1 MYVVY
6 LFLLIFSFMGSIREE
21 EKISLSEKPFGK
33 TKKGEPVTY
42 FELSNTNGMTVGIID
57 FGATVTKILVPDKN
71 GNTGDVVLGHDNM
84 KSYEEK
90 NDYFGCIAGRY
101 ANRIGNG
108 TFTINGKKYQVPKNN
123 NGNALHGGIEGFDKK
138 VWDATTFQRADSA
151 GVVFTYLSKD
161 GEEGYPGELLVKV
174 TYSLGLENSLRV
186 DYEATTTRSTVLNL
200 TNHSYFNLKDGGK
213 SSILDHKLM
222 INAPW
227 YTPVDEGL
235 IATGEILS
243 VEDSPFD
250 FQVPKAIGSQIEEDH
265 IQLKNGMGYDHNF
278 VIKKEP
284 DELGLMARV
293 YDPVTGRVMETHSTE
308 PGVQFY
314 SGNFLNG
321 EITGKNDVQYNH
333 RSGFCLET
341 QHFPDSPNKGHFP
354 SVMLEPDDQFNSTT
368 IYKFSIK

>member
-1 MYVVY
+1 MYVLY
-6 LFLLIFSFMGSIREE
+6 LFILISTCMDLIQ
-21 EKISLSEKPFGK
+21 EKAKVSLSEKPFGN
-33 TKKGEPVTY
+33 TKKGESVTY

-57 FGATVTKILVPDKN
+57 YGATVTKILVPDKN
-71 GNTGDVVLGHDNM
+71 GNIGDVVLGHDNM
-84 KSYEEK
+84 HSYEEK

-108 TFTINGKKYQVPKNN
+108 TFTIDGKEYQVPKNN
-123 NGNALHGGIEGFDKK
+123 SGNALHGGIEGFDKK
-138 VWDATTFQRADSA
+138 VWNATTFQRADSV
-151 GVVFTYLSKD
+151 GVVLTYLSKD

-174 TYSLGLENSLRV
+174 TYSLGLENSLRI
-186 DYEATTTRSTVLNL
+186 DYKAITTRSTVLNL

-243 VEDSPFD
+243 VEGSPFD
-250 FQVPKAIGSQIEEDH
+250 FQASKAIGDQIEEDH
-265 IQLKNGMGYDHNF
+265 IQLTNGMGYDHNF
-278 VIKKEP
+278 VINKGP
-284 DELGLMARV
+284 GELGLMARV
-293 YDPVTGRVMETHSTE
+293 YDPVTGRVIETHSTE
-308 PGVQFY
+308 PGIQFY

-321 EITGKNDVQYNH
+321 EITGKYDVQYNH

-354 SVMLEPDDQFNSTT
+354 SVILEPEDQFNSTT